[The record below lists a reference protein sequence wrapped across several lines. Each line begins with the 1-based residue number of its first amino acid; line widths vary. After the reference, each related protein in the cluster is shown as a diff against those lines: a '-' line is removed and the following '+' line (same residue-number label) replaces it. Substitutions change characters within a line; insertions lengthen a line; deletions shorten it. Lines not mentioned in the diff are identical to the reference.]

1 MPRSSIPEPTMPF
14 TSSHCGRFQACGSR
28 RQFLQRA
35 GGGFGSV
42 ALHSLLAGSG
52 GVVTAAP
59 ADNPLAPRIAHFP
72 AKAKAVIWLFM
83 EGAPSSAD
91 TFDHKP
97 ELTKRDGQTI
107 DIDVFNGNPGPLMKS
122 PFAFKQYGQS
132 GAWVCEKYPHVAKH
146 VDDFA
151 FIKSLHSDS
160 NDHVPALYQINTGIA
175 RPGFPSTGAWV
186 TYGLGSECEN
196 LPGYVVLGNTQG
208 VKGGPLNWSSG
219 FLPSAHQGTLFR
231 SKGSPILN
239 LNRPPDVTADDQRRQ
254 LDLLA
259 SLNTHH
265 LEQHPGEPELLGRI
279 QSFELAW
286 RMQSEALNLVD
297 FSQETETTRS
307 LYGLDRKETRSYGTK
322 CLMARRLVE
331 SGVRFVQVYSDGE
344 WDAHSDLRG
353 NHSGHCLATDVP
365 IDGLLTDLKQRG
377 LFDSTL
383 VIWGGEFGRMPVSQ
397 GNGGRDHNPQ
407 GFLAWL
413 AGAGVKGGT
422 SYGETDEL
430 AYKAVVDPTTVHDLH
445 ATMLHLLGMDHKRLT
460 YFHNGRSYRLTDVA
474 GNVLTPLLS

>member
-1 MPRSSIPEPTMPF
+1 MPVP
-14 TSSHCGRFQACGSR
+14 SSHCGRFQACGSR
-28 RQFLQRA
+28 RAFLEQA
-35 GGGFGSV
+35 GGGFG
-42 ALHSLLAGSG
+42 ALALQSLLAGSASS
-52 GVVTAAP
+52 AAAAS

-72 AKAKAVIWLFM
+72 AKAEAVIWLFM

-91 TFDHKP
+91 TFDYKP
-97 ELTKRDGQTI
+97 ELNKRDGQTI

-122 PFAFKQYGQS
+122 PFAFQQYGQS
-132 GAWVCEKYPHVAKH
+132 GAWVCEKYPNVAKH

-175 RPGFPSTGAWV
+175 RPGFPSAGAWV

-231 SKGSPILN
+231 SNGNPILN
-239 LNRPPDVTADDQRRQ
+239 LNRPSDVTDDDQRRQ
-254 LDLLA
+254 LDLLSA
-259 SLNTHH
+259 LNTEH
-265 LEQHPGEPELLGRI
+265 LKQHPDEPELLGRI

-286 RMQSEALNLVD
+286 RMQAEALNLID
-297 FSQETETTRS
+297 FSTESDVTRS
-307 LYGLDRKETRSYGTK
+307 MYGLDRKETRSYGTK
-322 CLMARRLVE
+322 CLLARRLVE

-377 LFDSTL
+377 LFDTTL

-407 GFLAWL
+407 GFLCWL
-413 AGAGVKGGT
+413 AGAGIKGGT

-430 AYKAVVDPTTVHDLH
+430 AYRAVVDPTTVHDLH

-460 YFHNGRSYRLTDVA
+460 YLHNGRSYRLTDVA
-474 GNVLTPLLS
+474 GNVLTSLLS

>member
-1 MPRSSIPEPTMPF
+1 MPIT
-14 TSSHCGRFQACGSR
+14 TSHCGRFQACGNR
-28 RQFLQRA
+28 REFLERA
-35 GGGFGSV
+35 GAGFGAI
-42 ALHSLLAGSG
+42 ALQSLLAGSG
-52 GVVTAAP
+52 ELAAATP
-59 ADNPLAPRIAHFP
+59 AENPLAPRVVHFP
-72 AKAKAVIWLFM
+72 AKANAVIWLFM

-91 TFDHKP
+91 TFDYKP

-122 PFAFKQYGQS
+122 PFAFQQHGQS
-132 GAWVCEKYPHVAKH
+132 GTWVCEKYPNVAKH

-175 RPGFPSTGAWV
+175 RPGFPSAGAWV

-208 VKGGPLNWSSG
+208 VKGGPLNWSAG

-231 SKGSPILN
+231 SSGNPILN
-239 LNRPPDVTADDQRRQ
+239 LNRPSDVTDDDQRRQ

-259 SLNTHH
+259 SLNTEH
-265 LEQHPGEPELLGRI
+265 LKQHPGEPELLGRI

-286 RMQSEALNLVD
+286 RMQSEALSLID
-297 FSQETETTRS
+297 FSSETELTRS
-307 LYGLDRKETRSYGTK
+307 MYGLDRKETRSYGTK
-322 CLMARRLVE
+322 CLLARRLVE

-344 WDAHSDLRG
+344 WDAHSDLQG

-407 GFLAWL
+407 GFLCWL
-413 AGAGVKGGT
+413 AGAGVQGGT

-430 AYKAVVDPTTVHDLH
+430 AYRAVVDPTTVHDLH

-474 GNVLTPLLS
+474 GNVLTSLLS

>member
-1 MPRSSIPEPTMPF
+1 MPIT
-14 TSSHCGRFQACGSR
+14 TSHCGRFQACGNR
-28 RQFLQRA
+28 REFLERA
-35 GGGFGSV
+35 GAGFGAI
-42 ALHSLLAGSG
+42 ALQSLLAGSG
-52 GVVTAAP
+52 ELAAATP
-59 ADNPLAPRIAHFP
+59 AENPLAPRVVHFP
-72 AKAKAVIWLFM
+72 AKANAVIWLFM

-91 TFDHKP
+91 TFDYKP

-122 PFAFKQYGQS
+122 PFAFQQHGHS
-132 GAWVCEKYPHVAKH
+132 GAWVCEKYPNVAKH

-175 RPGFPSTGAWV
+175 RPGFPSAGAWV

-208 VKGGPLNWSSG
+208 VKGGPLNWSAG

-231 SKGSPILN
+231 SSGNPILN
-239 LNRPPDVTADDQRRQ
+239 LNRPSDVTDDDQRRQ

-259 SLNTHH
+259 SLNTEH
-265 LEQHPGEPELLGRI
+265 LKQHPGEPELLGRI

-286 RMQSEALNLVD
+286 RMQSEALSLID
-297 FSQETETTRS
+297 FSSETELTRS
-307 LYGLDRKETRSYGTK
+307 MYGLDRKETRSYGTK
-322 CLMARRLVE
+322 CLLARRLVE

-344 WDAHSDLRG
+344 WDAHSDLQG

-407 GFLAWL
+407 GFLCWL
-413 AGAGVKGGT
+413 AGAGVQGGT

-430 AYKAVVDPTTVHDLH
+430 AYRAVVDPTTVHDLH

-474 GNVLTPLLS
+474 GNVLTSLLS